1 MTDVLVTDVLLPATD
16 LVLGTITG
24 LSVVTLLLDFS
35 AAGAKT
41 GLSVVVLVLGFSATG
56 AVTGVLAVKVLLPLI
71 PKLLAPV

>member
-16 LVLGTITG
+16 LVLGAATGLSVAVPFLGFSATGTNTG
-24 LSVVTLLLDFS
+24 LSVVTLLLD
-35 AAGAKT
+35 
-41 GLSVVVLVLGFSATG
+41 FSATG